1 MQRVSGA
8 LTAVG
13 IVGLLYAA
21 VSLFSTLRVA
31 VSNVFREDWHRVR
44 KWTPG
49 LAFDVRMALM
59 LGVLFVAIAILT
71 VGAQLLDNSGI
82 ELMRRVGIEA
92 DWMLSGWRTVA
103 HFIALFVPLL
113 LGIGMFF
120 QLYYFVP
127 LPHPPRAGVLL
138 GACVAAILWEVG
150 KYFFTSYA
158 TGYGRYD
165 TWLMTVESDRIGM
178 LGDIFGLIVAFVLWA
193 YYSGVVLMIGGSVV
207 VVHEIR
213 RRERKQAALDSNPP
227 DNEASP
233 GHQGTG
239 ATP

>member
-1 MQRVSGA
+1 MQGVSGA
-8 LTAVG
+8 LTTVG
-13 IVGLLYAA
+13 TVTLVWAA
-21 VSLFSTLRVA
+21 VSLFSTLRIA
-31 VSNVFREDWHRVR
+31 VSNVFREDWHRSR

-49 LAFDVRMALM
+49 LAFDIRMALL
-59 LGVLFVAIAILT
+59 LGVLFVATTILT
-71 VGAQLLDNSGI
+71 VGSQLLDDSGI
-82 ELMRRVGIEA
+82 ELMRRIGIEA
-92 DWMLSGWRTVA
+92 DWMLSGWRSVA
-103 HFIALFVPLL
+103 HFITLFVPLL

-127 LPHPPRAGVLL
+127 LPHPPRVGVLF
-138 GACVAAILWEVG
+138 GASVAAALWEVG

-193 YYSGVVLMIGGSVV
+193 YYSGIVLMIGGTVV

-213 RRERKQAALDSNPP
+213 RRERAIAHAFPP
-227 DNEASP
+227 DSEPILAAEGQDLSP
-233 GHQGTG
+233 
-239 ATP
+239 